1 MVQAK
6 PAEKVEKFLRLQ
18 APFASFRPFQSG
30 SYRST
35 TPVPSPSTVYGILLN
50 LAGIE
55 QRTNLDNTVTLIR
68 DDLPEIEIAIA
79 QSSPPK
85 TAVLS
90 QQLHNYPV
98 GNSGKELAEKTHG
111 AKYWIAPVRREVL
124 VDLNVVIGIRA
135 TEELYQRIQKGLYGE
150 LNESRYGLPFAGD
163 NNFLFDEIEEMSQ
176 PPVARWYCPLR
187 EDTSPTPGTCRLTTW
202 INRAD
207 NTKTEI
213 GVFVPSDFFSNPPES
228 AWITVPPQNN

>member
-98 GNSGKELAEKTHG
+98 GSSGKELAEKTHG

-124 VDLNVVIGIRA
+124 VNLDLVVGIRC
-135 TEELYQRIQKGLYGE
+135 EEQLYGRIHQGLHGE
-150 LNESRYGLPFAGD
+150 LDESRYGVPFAGD
-163 NNFLFDEIEEMSQ
+163 NNFLFDEIEEINQ
-176 PPVARWYCPLR
+176 PPTARWYCPLR
-187 EDTSPTPGTCRLTTW
+187 DNTPPSQEVCRLTTW
-202 INRAD
+202 IDRAD

-213 GVFVPSDFFSNPPES
+213 GVFVPSDFFSSPPES
-228 AWITVPPQNN
+228 AWIAVPPRSN